1 MSLALYITFC
11 GLSTKYF
18 PFKIRIKCMLCH
30 DVCELPQMKQ
40 LKDTTAAL
48 MHSVSMEPRCLINSN
63 LNTTYSSMSTSV
75 NQNLTRGDCLADHTE
90 KNILCFSALFSN
102 YLQLI
107 PSFFDFLSVS
117 NFFFFVARESNIC
130 ALKCKS

>member
-1 MSLALYITFC
+1 MSLAFNVTLS
-11 GLSTKYF
+11 GLSNKYF
-18 PFKIRIKCMLCH
+18 PVKIRIEPVLCH

-40 LKDTTAAL
+40 LKDITAAL
-48 MHSVSMEPRCLINSN
+48 MHSVSVEPRCLINSN
-63 LNTTYSSMSTSV
+63 LNTNYSSMSTSV

-107 PSFFDFLSVS
+107 PSFLDF
-117 NFFFFVARESNIC
+117 
-130 ALKCKS
+130 